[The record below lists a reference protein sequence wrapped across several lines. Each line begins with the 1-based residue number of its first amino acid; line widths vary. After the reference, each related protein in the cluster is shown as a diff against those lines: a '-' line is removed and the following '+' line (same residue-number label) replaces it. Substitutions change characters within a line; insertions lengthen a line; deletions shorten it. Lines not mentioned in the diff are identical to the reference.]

1 MIPIDLYGTIKNLEI
16 KPPSFENFCE
26 EMHDLFNIENA
37 DKFFYEYL
45 TNDNKYYP
53 LDKYNYSNFYQNEK
67 IKKII
72 IRSSPDEIYSYSQ
85 EDNIYINK
93 DEEEENEN
101 PNFYEENIIISE
113 EKDVNKDIINP
124 DIVKQKIINE
134 HKEKMRKTKSLNEEK
149 EKENGNIYEEDEEII
164 LNNKEDINKINIISE
179 KEINENNNNNIDKKL
194 NDIIN
199 KNFDELK
206 NDLINESNIQL
217 SQIVMESKIK
227 NSENE
232 ELEDDIETPL
242 SVENHTGYV
251 CDGCNNSII
260 GIRYKCVIC
269 PDFDYCEKCE
279 EKNGIVHDHP
289 FYQLRFKIN

>member
-149 EKENGNIYEEDEEII
+149 EKENGNIYEEEEEII

-179 KEINENNNNNIDKKL
+179 KEINNNNNIDKKL

-199 KNFDELK
+199 KNFDKLK

-217 SQIVMESKIK
+217 SQIVTESKIK
-227 NSENE
+227 NLENE
-232 ELEDDIETPL
+232 ELEDEIETPL

-251 CDGCNNSII
+251 CDGCSNSIV

-279 EKNGIVHDHP
+279 EKKGFVHGHP